1 MNTTIMEYNY
11 SANRYEPVERK
22 AAAIPVPGLVLVGER
37 GAYHLYHAESGQ
49 TLQAHASPFPTIK
62 AGRDFARLLAPL
74 ADWTRPATELGPD
87 SKLYN
92 AVRKV
97 YQEAGYYS

>member
-1 MNTTIMEYNY
+1 MEYNY

-37 GAYHLYHAESGQ
+37 GATVFITQ
-49 TLQAHASPFPTIK
+49 
-62 AGRDFARLLAPL
+62 GRDKPCSPTPHPSRQSRREETSQDSWPLGRLDP
-74 ADWTRPATELGPD
+74 PATELGPD
-87 SKLYN
+87 SKLCN